1 VNDTGWRFP
10 RVFSSGLE
18 YLIGYTWADFLCA
31 ETVGPTAT
39 RLPCDR
45 ADALVCS
52 GGRHQYGIFSYGYDG
67 TGASPATEATECGNP
82 AIQGRHLFVNRN
94 AGWITEMMADHGG
107 DSKQIDEDKKTTMP
121 KKCRRSKRPRPTAT
135 SARAEVSEDSSTDH
149 LEVNY
154 PYLVYLEGL
163 YDEPV
168 CGGTL
173 VSPWHVLTTAY
184 CTTRMT
190 EIMVWNALNNIPLY
204 TPADQKSSTVD
215 IKSIL

>member
-1 VNDTGWRFP
+1 M
-10 RVFSSGLE
+10 
-18 YLIGYTWADFLCA
+18 IGFTWEDFLCA

-67 TGASPATEATECGNP
+67 TGASPAMEATECGDP
-82 AIQGRHLFVNRN
+82 AIQGRHLFVNRY
-94 AGWITEMMADHGG
+94 AGWIAEMMADHGG
-107 DSKQIDEDKKTTMP
+107 DSKQIDEDKKTTTTTTTTMP
-121 KKCRRSKRPRPTAT
+121 TKRRRSTRPRPTST
-135 SARAEVSEDSSTDH
+135 STPVEVPEDSRTEQ

-190 EIMVWNALNNIPLY
+190 EI
-204 TPADQKSSTVD
+204 TV
-215 IKSIL
+215 